1 MYEKCLGCHEYKFN
15 QEEDK
20 GKKYLFC
27 SYTCMILAGYASV
40 RNDFVPKHTV
50 KELSNS
56 QKLQDKLLNNPPVRV
71 RDKDKHL

>member
-15 QEEDK
+15 QPEDK

-27 SYTCMILAGYASV
+27 SMTCMILAGYHSV
-40 RNDFVPKHTV
+40 RSGFVPKHTME
-50 KELSNS
+50 ELSNS
-56 QKLQDKLLNNPPVRV
+56 QELQNKLLNNPPVRV